1 MSYNSND
8 NNDSIMNGTATK
20 TATKAKKPFVT
31 QTPTKPAESA
41 DAYITRRA
49 IEGLQNKKCAWRRT
63 WKTAN
68 CAPMNFITGNHYNGY
83 NWLIGMI
90 DSAMTGRVPQYATYN
105 QLANGRKGAH
115 VIAGQQSSH
124 KVAFKS
130 VFYKDK
136 DGVTVPYSVA
146 QKMTIK
152 ERKEKG
158 ISTIPYLR
166 LTPVFHIDQ
175 TVGYEDKKVTVDL
188 KQSDFNP
195 IEKAETLLGHIEN
208 VLGCVIDRK
217 IGQSASYSPGLDVIK
232 ISTAEGFEKTEM
244 YYRTIFHEIS
254 HWTGHKDR
262 LDRKI
267 ENGFGSDLYSKEE
280 LVAELGSQMLMDFCG
295 IDDSETLDIS
305 QGYINNWVQRFTED
319 IKLITECAK
328 KAHEIFKFLV
338 GENHNED
345 EAE

>member
-1 MSYNSND
+1 
-8 NNDSIMNGTATK
+8 MNGTATK
-20 TATKAKKPFVT
+20 TATKAKKPFVA

-68 CAPMNFITGNHYNGY
+68 CAPMNFVTGNPYNGY

-90 DSAMTGRVPQYATYN
+90 DSAMTGRVPQYATFK

-115 VIAGQQSSH
+115 VISGQQSSH

-136 DGVTVPYSVA
+136 DGVTVPYGVA

-195 IEKAETLLGHIEN
+195 IEKAENLLNRIEN
-208 VLGCVIDRK
+208 ELGCLIKR
-217 IGQSASYSPGLDVIK
+217 SPGQNAVYVPTLDFIQ
-232 ISTAEGFEKTEM
+232 ISTPEVFEKTPM

-254 HWTGHKDR
+254 HWTGHKNR
-262 LDRKI
+262 LDR
-267 ENGFGSDLYSKEE
+267 NLDTNFGTDKYSKEE
-280 LVAELGSQMLMDFCG
+280 LIAELGSQMLLDFCG

-319 IKLITECAK
+319 AKMITECAK
-328 KAHEIFKFLV
+328 KAHDVFKFLV